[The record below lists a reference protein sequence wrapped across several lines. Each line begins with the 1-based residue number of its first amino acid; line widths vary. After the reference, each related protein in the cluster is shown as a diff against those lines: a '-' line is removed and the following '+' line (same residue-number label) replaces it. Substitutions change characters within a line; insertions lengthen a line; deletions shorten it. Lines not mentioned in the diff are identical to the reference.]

1 MVKTISNTL
10 YAIYSQ
16 RFKPLAKGMNAITRP
31 FYGLLK

>member
-16 RFKPLAKGMNAITRP
+16 RFKPWVIIETENKNILMV
-31 FYGLLK
+31 Y